1 MCHFTIV
8 HSDRTIQQTLINQ
21 KPGKGEKWRVRRH
34 ELLWAICTRLRFNLL
49 FDLFGRTWDAF
60 VHSFTRPQ
68 LTHSDLLTLSVSLS
82 PLPLGSALVQSKLST
97 RFIIV
102 SHFTPGSYM
111 YWTDSRESFCWL
123 VYYCRHHYY
132 QTIRLYKTI
141 ISIHILPSFMP
152 KPWMLVFVNGSKDDN
167 DDDDDGNGNNHNNNN
182 YDRHSH
188 TQKRKKHELMNTMKN
203 FLFPA

>member
-1 MCHFTIV
+1 MESEETWAVMGHLYTTPFQFTFRFIWT
-8 HSDRTIQQTLINQ
+8 H
-21 KPGKGEKWRVRRH
+21 VRR
-34 ELLWAICTRLRFNLL
+34 LR
-49 FDLFGRTWDAF
+49 
-60 VHSFTRPQ
+60 SFIYSPATYS
-68 LTHSDLLTLSVSLS
+68 LTQSFSRSLS
-82 PLPLGSALVQSKLST
+82 PSLPLPLGSALVQSKLST

-152 KPWMLVFVNGSKDDN
+152 KPWMWVFVNGSKDDN
-167 DDDDDGNGNNHNNNN
+167 DDDDDDGNGNNHNNNN

-188 TQKRKKHELMNTMKN
+188 TQKRKKHELMNTLKN

>member
-1 MCHFTIV
+1 MSCYGPFV
-8 HSDRTIQQTLINQ
+8 HDSVSIYFSIYLDARETPSFI
-21 KPGKGEKWRVRRH
+21 H
-34 ELLWAICTRLRFNLL
+34 LLARNLL
-49 FDLFGRTWDAF
+49 TQSASR
-60 VHSFTRPQ
+60 
-68 LTHSDLLTLSVSLS
+68 SLS
-82 PLPLGSALVQSKLST
+82 PSLPLPLGSALVQSKLST

-152 KPWMLVFVNGSKDDN
+152 KPWMWVFVNGSKDDN
-167 DDDDDGNGNNHNNNN
+167 DDDDDDGNGNNHNNNN